1 VSLDIFS
8 IFFSFLLITFLLI
21 RGTIDFPG
29 QRIIEQDLYNSSEK
43 LRNTDV
49 YINFNNC
56 ENKKA
61 TLIDPYLLLI
71 KHDSSRYTYISRDQI
86 QFDKDPLM
94 DGMILSVRLNNST
107 TTKTTMTYLTR
118 GLSWSPRYEVTVIDD
133 QCNIFFNFIS
143 LIKFFL
149 LF

>member
-1 VSLDIFS
+1 M
-8 IFFSFLLITFLLI
+8 FLLI

-29 QRIIEQDLYNSSEK
+29 QRLIEQDLYNSNEQ

-56 ENKKA
+56 DNKQTTKA
-61 TLIDPYLLLI
+61 ILIDPYLLLI
-71 KHDSSRYTYISRDQI
+71 KHDSLRYSYVSRDQI

-94 DGMILSVRLNNST
+94 DGMILSVRLNNPT
-107 TTKTTMTYLTR
+107 MTKINMTYLTR
-118 GLSWSPRYEVTVIDD
+118 GLSWVPRYEVTVIDD
-133 QCNIFFNFIS
+133 QCNILSNFIS
-143 LIKFFL
+143 LIEFFI